1 MQGNVAY
8 EIGFV
13 TSDSLMQVNGLS
25 GKTIIKEKIDKLK
38 KAWQKPLN
46 F

>member
-1 MQGNVAY
+1 MTGNVVR

-13 TSDSLMQVNGLS
+13 ASNGLFQITGLN
-25 GKTIIKEKIDKLK
+25 GKLIIKEKISKLK
-38 KAWQKPLN
+38 DAWKKPLN

>member
-1 MQGNVAY
+1 MAGNIVS

-13 TSDSLMQVNGLS
+13 TSDGLFQVTGLD
-25 GKTIIKEKIDKLK
+25 GKLIIKEKIRKLK
-38 KAWQKPLN
+38 DAWQKPLN

>member
-1 MQGNVAY
+1 MTGNVLN

-13 TSDSLMQVNGLS
+13 AGDRLFQVTGLNGKL
-25 GKTIIKEKIDKLK
+25 IIKEKISKLK
-38 KAWQKPLN
+38 EAWQTPLN